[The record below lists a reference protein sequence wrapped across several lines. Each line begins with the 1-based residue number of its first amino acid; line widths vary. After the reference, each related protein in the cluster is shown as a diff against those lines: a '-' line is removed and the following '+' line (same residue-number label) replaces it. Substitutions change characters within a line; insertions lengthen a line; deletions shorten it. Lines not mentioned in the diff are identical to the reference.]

1 MNNWLQPASIHNLG
15 YFSPITGTASP
26 VKLLLPAHLNASYL
40 FQYLTISEHLPQ
52 RELWN
57 KVYSG
62 LKFMQT
68 LTKVKGK
75 KKQNTH
81 KKDNKKNMS
90 HHRLLRGLQWHME
103 RCTHTPWCHHTS
115 KHTKCWQATYK
126 SSNRITIRIMRHLKR
141 HLKKKKK
148 QPEIKSKEKY
158 NAECKPRLQISA
170 ASKHCVGK
178 CCLEIK
184 HALFWGKKKKKSTSH
199 SEVFLFQRGN

>member
-148 QPEIKSKEKY
+148 ATRNKEQRKIQCRVQTT
-158 NAECKPRLQISA
+158 ATDFSCQQTLR
-170 ASKHCVGK
+170 GK
-178 CCLEIK
+178 MLPGDQTCIVL
-184 HALFWGKKKKKSTSH
+184 GGKKKKSTSH